1 MAVLP
6 TGMPNIGD
14 VLKSLDPN
22 HQLARFANL
31 MSQANEVVPR
41 LPVYEANNITHHR
54 VTQVVELGAASTRGL
69 NEGTTPT
76 WHKKAQ
82 HDEGIALVDK
92 WNVCDVKAA
101 ELSGN
106 VAAFRGQETRLGTV
120 SVSQKVSQLTIYGN
134 QSTNPKDFTGL
145 QPRYNTLADPN
156 VAQQIVDC
164 GGTTA
169 SVQTSMWLLRVGPD
183 SVYLVYPRGSKSGGI
198 FHRDFGIV
206 AENRQ
211 GDVAGAHMAA
221 YKDQVGWDVGL
232 VVADQRCVVRLA
244 NLEASHFD
252 ALTSTQAPTTFAN
265 LPHMMMKAHGKLP
278 IDVMG
283 QDFWVCNRTIRT
295 GLMRLAYE
303 KSVAGLGVREG
314 LNQLGMPTEIL
325 TFWGIQILLEDQIVN
340 TEARVTV

>member
-1 MAVLP
+1 
-6 TGMPNIGD
+6 MPNISD
-14 VLKSLDPN
+14 VLKSLNPN
-22 HQLARFANL
+22 HELAPFANL
-31 MSQANEVVPR
+31 MSQANDVVPR

-54 VTQVVELGAASTRGL
+54 VTQVVELGAASERGL
-69 NEGTTPT
+69 NEGTDPT
-76 WHKKAQ
+76 CHRKAQ

-120 SVSQKVSQLTIYGN
+120 SVSQRVSYLTIYGN
-134 QSTNPKDFTGL
+134 QATSAKQFTGL
-145 QPRYNTLADPN
+145 QPRYNSLSDAN

-169 SVQTSMWLLRVGPD
+169 SVQTSMWLTRVGPD
-183 SVYLVYPRGSKSGGI
+183 SVYLVYPRGSKSGGL
-198 FHRDFGIV
+198 FHRDFGMV
-206 AENRQ
+206 ADPVSANS
-211 GDVAGAHMAA
+211 AGTLTAGKHMAA

-232 VVADQRCVVRLA
+232 AVADQRCVVRLA
-244 NLEASHFD
+244 NLEASHFT
-252 ALTSTQAPTTFAN
+252 ALTSTQAPTSFAN
-265 LPHMMMKAHGKLP
+265 LIHKMMVAHGKLP

-283 QDFWVCNRTIRT
+283 QDFWFCNRTIRT

-314 LNQLGMPTEIL
+314 VNQLGMPTEVL

-340 TEARVTV
+340 TEAVVS